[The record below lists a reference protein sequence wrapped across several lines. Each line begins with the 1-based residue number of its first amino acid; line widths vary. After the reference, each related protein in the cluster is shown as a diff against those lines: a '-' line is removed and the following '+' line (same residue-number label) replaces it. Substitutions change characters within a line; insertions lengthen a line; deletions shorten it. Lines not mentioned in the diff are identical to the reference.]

1 MFGPPRLDPDDEA
14 LAGALAPAAG
24 ARRGCRPPGVVLA
37 NRDTGHRIV
46 LEPIR
51 RPMDLLTVI
60 RGLGYRAENQPD
72 HDVVA
77 ALRALSIVFTPW
89 ETHWEDPIPDGA
101 MASRCEQLRERRRQD
116 AALPRLTS

>member
-1 MFGPPRLDPDDEA
+1 MFGPPRLDPDDQP
-14 LAGALAPAAG
+14 LAGPWHLLQEPGAA
-24 ARRGCRPPGVVLA
+24 ADRRVWVLA

-51 RPMDLLTVI
+51 RPMDLLRAI
-60 RGLGYRAENQPD
+60 RGLGYRAESEPA

-89 ETHWEDPIPDGA
+89 ETTWEDPIPDGA
-101 MASRCEQLRERRRQD
+101 MARRCEQLHERRRQD
-116 AALPRLTS
+116 AELHRRTQ